1 MLPTHSSETDVSTL
15 KSRVSEL
22 EGEVERLREHLG
34 KAKGVNDAIWDTV
47 VKQLVAGKNVS
58 SSEGDE
64 ELARKKSR
72 I

>member
-1 MLPTHSSETDVSTL
+1 M
-15 KSRVSEL
+15 SEL

-47 VKQLVAGKNVS
+47 VKQLVTGKNVS

-64 ELARKKSR
+64 KLARKKSR